1 LASFRCK
8 ALGLY
13 EIQAGKEKEV
23 PKLLVPT
30 DATIVVLQTNT
41 AIRRRTPDTPMA
53 GTSPAITNLI
63 RWG

>member
-1 LASFRCK
+1 LASFRFK

-23 PKLLVPT
+23 PKLVVCT
-30 DATIVVLQTNT
+30 DATMVVLQAKP

-53 GTSPAITNLI
+53 GTSPAITKLI
-63 RWG
+63 R